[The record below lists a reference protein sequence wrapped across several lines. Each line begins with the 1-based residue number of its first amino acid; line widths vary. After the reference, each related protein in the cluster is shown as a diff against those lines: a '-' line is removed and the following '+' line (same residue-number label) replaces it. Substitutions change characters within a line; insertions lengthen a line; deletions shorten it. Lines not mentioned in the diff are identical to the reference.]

1 MSRQNH
7 HQDSDRSTKAIVIPS
22 DLASAKGP
30 EQAILR
36 EVQQHGFSEDAIFA
50 IKLTLEEAITNAIK
64 HGNKCDRS
72 KKVTVQYV
80 VDSVQVVITIRDE
93 GPGFNPDAVPDPTS
107 PERLS
112 LPNGRGILLMK
123 AYMNEVVYRR
133 NGTEI
138 FLRKLKE

>member
-1 MSRQNH
+1 MEQSL
-7 HQDSDRSTKAIVIPS
+7 KKIVIPS
-22 DLASAKGP
+22 DLASAKEP
-30 EQAILR
+30 EQAILA
-36 EVQQHGFSEDAIFA
+36 EAADQGFSEDSIFA

-72 KKVTVQYV
+72 KTVTVRYA
-80 VDSVQVVITIRDE
+80 VDSVEVVIYIQDE
-93 GPGFNPDAVPDPTS
+93 GAGFDPQGVPDPTV

-123 AYMNEVVYRR
+123 AYMSEVTYRR

-138 FLRKLKE
+138 FLRKRNE